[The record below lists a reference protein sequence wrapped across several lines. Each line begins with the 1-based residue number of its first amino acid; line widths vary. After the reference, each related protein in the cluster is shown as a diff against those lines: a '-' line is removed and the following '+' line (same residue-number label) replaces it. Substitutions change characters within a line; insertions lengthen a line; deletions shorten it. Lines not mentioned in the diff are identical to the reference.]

1 MVFGNSQRSRG
12 SNCFIREVGCFAI
25 PSDLFLPLLHSVNL
39 EQKRGDIPS
48 RVTFRVADELDTL
61 EQKFGNV
68 WKSCADSHFSY
79 NNGEVGVES
88 TKLGDV
94 MRRR

>member
-61 EQKFGNV
+61 EQKFGECV
-68 WKSCADSHFSY
+68 EILCRFALPY
-79 NNGEVGVES
+79 NIGEVGVES